1 VALQKCDAVEKI
13 VNFFI
18 KNERLEKI
26 IIGKWKVVK
35 TPDYTEVAID
45 MIATNSSI
53 WQ

>member
-1 VALQKCDAVEKI
+1 VALLKCDAVEKI

-18 KNERLEKI
+18 KNERLEKNK
-26 IIGKWKVVK
+26 IGKWKVAK

-45 MIATNSSI
+45 MGATNSSI

>member
-1 VALQKCDAVEKI
+1 MALLKCDAAEEI

-18 KNERLEKI
+18 KNQRLEKI
-26 IIGKWKVVK
+26 KRGKWKVVK

-45 MIATNSSI
+45 MNATNSAL